1 MILTKQLKETESI
14 TLIRS
19 IRKLKEFLNVLMK
32 TKKPEFHQEMMSTKE
47 VKWIFWEIMINKLMS
62 EILQELL

>member
-1 MILTKQLKETESI
+1 MILTKQLKETELI

-32 TKKPEFHQEMMSTKE
+32 IKKPEFHQEMMSTKE
-47 VKWIFWEIMINKLMS
+47 VKWILWEIMTNKLMS

>member
-1 MILTKQLKETESI
+1 MIQTKQLKETESI
-14 TLIRS
+14 ISIRS